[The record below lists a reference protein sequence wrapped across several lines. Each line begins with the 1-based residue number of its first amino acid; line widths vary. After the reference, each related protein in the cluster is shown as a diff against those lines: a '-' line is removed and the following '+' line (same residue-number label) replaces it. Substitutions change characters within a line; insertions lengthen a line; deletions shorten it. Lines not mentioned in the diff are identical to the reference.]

1 MGGCGAS
8 LSLPGHLGG
17 IGPANGTG
25 PVGLGGTGTHQPSF
39 LSDLPAPTYL
49 TWINSPYKPKGT
61 PGSWLRLPYL
71 QPLVNTLRMELVVA
85 GKDPEELSHLKV
97 TEADH
102 TPEEEDSV
110 TPH

>member
-1 MGGCGAS
+1 
-8 LSLPGHLGG
+8 
-17 IGPANGTG
+17 
-25 PVGLGGTGTHQPSF
+25 
-39 LSDLPAPTYL
+39 
-49 TWINSPYKPKGT
+49 
-61 PGSWLRLPYL
+61 
-71 QPLVNTLRMELVVA
+71 MELVVA